1 MLGITHIFQEKGFAV
16 FLLAASPLDA
26 SVLWEDFQVP
36 PAEFPVPAVSPSPPG
51 PGSCRCSQIRIHPV
65 MEAEA

>member
-16 FLLAASPLDA
+16 FLLAVSPLDA

-36 PAEFPVPAVSPSPPG
+36 PAEFPVPSCVPFPSWPRELPLFMDQT
-51 PGSCRCSQIRIHPV
+51 PPV